1 MRVNVPAG
9 ADPLVYASA
18 HLGDRAIAA
27 ARTHLVKAV
36 YDLRS
41 SLTPRELEAAR
52 ARLAIISQC
61 AFCQRYR
68 PARDRAGWADDPDLV
83 PEEVYAHVEDP
94 SWPGYSGRERLAI
107 LLAEG
112 YALTH
117 TSVPEEVWDEVHEN
131 FSDDELVDLM
141 NCIAVWSAFGRLNRM
156 LEVDSSCQLPAA
168 EVSALIAAVSA
179 RTP

>member
-1 MRVNVPAG
+1 M
-9 ADPLVYASA
+9 
-18 HLGDRAIAA
+18 
-27 ARTHLVKAV
+27 
-36 YDLRS
+36 
-41 SLTPRELEAAR
+41 
-52 ARLAIISQC
+52 
-61 AFCQRYR
+61 
-68 PARDRAGWADDPDLV
+68 

-94 SWPGYSGRERLAI
+94 SWSGYSDRERLAI

-112 YALTH
+112 YALAH
-117 TSVPEEVWDEVHEN
+117 TGIPEEVWDEVHEN